1 MMSNYATARGVET
14 LVADGAIRD
23 VEELAALDL
32 AVVARGAR
40 PSQPF
45 RSSREKPASASL
57 AAGSAL
63 RAGDLPIGDQDG
75 VLVVPRRE
83 AEDILGLAE
92 DQFKPCPSSQL
103 TGLSLSRGSARLAI
117 QNQRGS
123 QPRRDCLN
131 GVYVMRN
138 RPQIAAST
146 SSC

>member
-45 RSSREKPASASL
+45 RSNREKPASASL

-63 RAGDLPIGDQDG
+63 RP
-75 VLVVPRRE
+75 PTCR
-83 AEDILGLAE
+83 
-92 DQFKPCPSSQL
+92 
-103 TGLSLSRGSARLAI
+103 SATRMA
-117 QNQRGS
+117 
-123 QPRRDCLN
+123 CW
-131 GVYVMRN
+131 
-138 RPQIAAST
+138 
-146 SSC
+146 